1 MLEPTFVNSTKP
13 GRIGCG
19 IPYFNGRFVDVI
31 KSKIPGAKFDRSS
44 AQWFFSEKYKDQVI
58 AIWQE
63 FFASPMVKRRLV
75 FDLNREREVSIDG
88 QFLIWHSRDHAKLAN
103 SPFIEQVHEII
114 LNPGGSRANPRI
126 SGRLVIDVTMRPDA
140 VIKPE
145 PTEMID
151 L

>member
-1 MLEPTFVNSTKP
+1 MLEPTFTNSTKP

-19 IPYFNGRFVDVI
+19 TPYFNGAFVEEI
-31 KSKIPGAKFDRSS
+31 KSKIPGARWSTDK
-44 AQWFFSEKYKDQVI
+44 WFFAEKYRDQVL
-58 AIWQE
+58 ALWQKYYS
-63 FFASPMVKRRLV
+63 SPMVKRHLV

-88 QFLIWHSRDHAKLAN
+88 QFLIWHSRDRAKLAD

-114 LNPGGSRANPRI
+114 LNPGGSRAHPRI
-126 SGRLVIDVTMRPDA
+126 SGRLVIDVNMRPDA